1 MREVKEQLI
10 HSCSYL
16 EESEL
21 VQLKSAMDFAEKAHI
36 GQTRATGEPYI
47 VHPLEVCLILSEYK
61 ADITTL
67 VCSLLH
73 DVVED
78 TTVNLNEIELLFGN
92 DVAFIVDGLTKF
104 EKGNLEKEEYSA
116 INMEKLLSY
125 AIQDIR
131 IAAIKLADR
140 LHNMRTL
147 AIKKTEKKIPYSNE
161 TLLYFS
167 PLAERI
173 GLFTLQRE
181 LEELA
186 FSYLHPER
194 YKQFQEKI
202 NNYTK
207 VFEGSYQVF
216 INKLKQVDT
225 ANIIIKYRWINIP
238 LYQGYNLLSEGFY
251 LSDMFTVHITID
263 STFNCY
269 TALGLV
275 HSTFETMP
283 DHFVDQIAIEKHPYI
298 RQLKTKV
305 RVDGIP
311 LTIVLQDP
319 QTQYFYQN
327 GIFACLKSIDSKRL
341 SASLLG
347 NSIPFA
353 KSIAN
358 NSIAFCELVSLELF
372 HKEIEIYTPK
382 MDMIKLPVNSNII
395 DFAYALN
402 PKMANKMAFAKV
414 NGKVSSLQTILKDK
428 DIVELHLKNK
438 ITANAKWLHFV
449 KTSKAVKEITD
460 VINDKTNQAQ

>member
-1 MREVKEQLI
+1 MKEIKEQLL
-10 HSCSYL
+10 HSCNYL
-16 EESEL
+16 EELEME
-21 VQLKSAMDFAEKAHI
+21 QLKKVMEFAEKAHL

-61 ADITTL
+61 ADLTTL

-78 TTVNLNEIELLFGN
+78 TTIDLKEIENLFGD
-92 DVAFIVDGLTKF
+92 DVSFIVDGLTKF
-104 EKGNLEKEEYSA
+104 EKGSFEKEEYSA

-147 AIKKTEKKIPYSNE
+147 AIKRTEKKIPYSNE
-161 TLLYFS
+161 TILFFS

-186 FSYLHPER
+186 FSYLHPQR
-194 YKQFQEKI
+194 YKQFKEKI

-207 VFEGSYQVF
+207 VFEESYKEF
-216 INKLKQVDT
+216 ITKLKKEDT
-225 ANIIIKYRWINIP
+225 TNIIIKSRWINIP
-238 LYQGYNLLSEGFY
+238 LFQGYNLLSEGFY
-251 LSDMFTVHITID
+251 LSDIFTVHITIN
-263 STFNCY
+263 SPFNCY

-275 HSTFETMP
+275 HSNFETMP
-283 DHFVDQIAIEKHPYI
+283 DQFVDQIAIEKHPFI
-298 RQLKTKV
+298 KQLKTKV
-305 RVDGIP
+305 RVAGVP
-311 LTIVLQDP
+311 LTIVLQDQ

-327 GIFACLKSIDSKRL
+327 GIFAILKSIDSTTL
-341 SASLLG
+341 SSSLLG
-347 NSIPFA
+347 SSIPFA

-372 HKEIEIYTPK
+372 HKEMEIYTPK
-382 MDMIKLPVNSNII
+382 MDIIRLPVNSNII

-402 PKMANKMAFAKV
+402 PNMASKMAFAKV

-428 DIVELHLKNK
+428 DIVEIHIKNK

-460 VINDKTNQAQ
+460 IVNDETNHA